1 MQLACFSLSFII
13 SSYWLTKWLIVKFST
28 PECAVKLWRCLGKF
42 LAILLLDSIAGA
54 AFASANAIIF
64 GSFISLTNAPKT
76 AVEAASYSLLA
87 TNAPLRALAAV
98 VRGVEFVCLSYSSL
112 MVLRRLMEHSMPDA
126 TRREQQQQQQQHRRH
141 HRAAVFLSAT
151 MALSSVC
158 SLCSLASACARAFF
172 LFRMGIIARA
182 VSSDEACNYQK
193 PAYDSQQCNAVL
205 SDKLERILPLNDRSG
220 NALASQNIS
229 ETIGLILISAMYLY
243 LAPLCISILRKA
255 RVQLN
260 WARRNVHSPQKTNPK
275 TNPVAKSGDGPIAH
289 DSSPSKMQEM
299 VDLSLA
305 AARSQ
310 SKRLVTCYCVVFA
323 TFIPRV
329 AVNCMYAFA
338 SLDFTPEMDIS
349 TELSNQTSTSSSKS
363 SCPICGTCQSLGSL
377 MYHTPS

>member
-1 MQLACFSLSFII
+1 
-13 SSYWLTKWLIVKFST
+13 
-28 PECAVKLWRCLGKF
+28 
-42 LAILLLDSIAGA
+42 
-54 AFASANAIIF
+54 
-64 GSFISLTNAPKT
+64 
-76 AVEAASYSLLA
+76 
-87 TNAPLRALAAV
+87 
-98 VRGVEFVCLSYSSL
+98 
-112 MVLRRLMEHSMPDA
+112 
-126 TRREQQQQQQQHRRH
+126 
-141 HRAAVFLSAT
+141 
-151 MALSSVC
+151 
-158 SLCSLASACARAFF
+158 
-172 LFRMGIIARA
+172 MGTIARA

-205 SDKLERILPLNDRSG
+205 SGKLERILPLNDRSG
-220 NALASQNIS
+220 DALASQNIS

-255 RVQLN
+255 RVQLS
-260 WARRNVHSPQKTNPK
+260 WARRNVCYVHSPKK

-289 DSSPSKMQEM
+289 DSAPSKMQEM

-363 SCPICGTCQSLGSL
+363 LCPICGACQNLGSL
-377 MYHTPS
+377 MYHWLSNNPTIIACVVSFSSPIALCVCLLLMLSPSERQLLRSRVLQASGGTEGGAGLINKRLKIDLSCEQDEQVL